1 MVSRRPRHSQ
11 QENAEQERMVI
22 ERFCARH
29 REDARVLGP
38 NQPPAPDFT
47 IAIAGKEVLVELTR
61 YREQGP
67 HNDAADRDLDFKHQF
82 CERWLYD
89 SEVNH
94 LSVFLYYRENNGHFT
109 VPRLRARPD
118 KFEELISEL
127 KALADQVN
135 PRSCEAVVRVRF
147 VPQEM
152 IARYDRH
159 RRPRQYFVSNK
170 DFLVLDHYFQE
181 VMFRHHPTVKTGLPV
196 TSLNSRGVGL
206 DFNEIKRVFLGKSGK
221 IGQYREKAGNR
232 GVWLLFYSEGWPPTA
247 HLWKDDVSPIIDYV
261 GLLINEANQR
271 FDSVWWGNNILTEPG
286 QSFHKII

>member
-1 MVSRRPRHSQ
+1 MVSKRSRHSQ
-11 QENAEQERMVI
+11 QEKAGQERMVI
-22 ERFCARH
+22 ERFCERLGQ
-29 REDARVLGP
+29 DARVIRQ

-47 IAIAGKEVLVELTR
+47 ISIAEKEVLVELTR

-67 HNDAADRDLDFKHQF
+67 YNDAAARDLDFKGQF
-82 CERWLYD
+82 CERWLFD
-89 SEVNH
+89 SEVND
-94 LSVFLYYRENNGHFT
+94 LSVFLYYQEPNGHFR
-109 VPRLRARPD
+109 VPQLQEESD
-118 KFEELISEL
+118 KFEVLISEL
-127 KALADQVN
+127 KTLADQVD

-159 RRPRQYFVSNK
+159 RRPRQYFVSNE
-170 DFLVLDHYFQE
+170 DFSVLDHYFQE

-206 DFNEIKRVFLGKSGK
+206 DFNEIKRVLLRKSGK

-232 GVWLLFYSEGWPPTA
+232 GVWLLFYSEGWPSTA
-247 HLWKDDVSPIIDYV
+247 RLWKDDVSPIIDYI

-286 QSFHKII
+286 QSFYKIT